1 MNPNGMDYTA
11 YSAFIWDVTDQ
22 EYSNNGDLPKGVTAV
37 GNNKE
42 ANIYMVTPKG
52 DKVFWGRENG
62 RYSMNSATD
71 ILASARTMHTS
82 FFIYGFGAAWIK
94 DQSKFVTLE
103 LEESARKGFK

>member
-1 MNPNGMDYTA
+1 
-11 YSAFIWDVTDQ
+11 
-22 EYSNNGDLPKGVTAV
+22 
-37 GNNKE
+37 
-42 ANIYMVTPKG
+42 
-52 DKVFWGRENG
+52 
-62 RYSMNSATD
+62 MNSATD